1 MKNTCAI
8 ANLNLLKL
16 LLVTFVLLFCFK
28 VSIANQQ
35 NNFNPNLP
43 PKITQANAEFVYK
56 FLLAEIATQRGDF
69 NSAGHLYLDL
79 AKQTHN
85 ISLAERATR
94 VAGNSRN
101 GRVALDS
108 AKVWSTLDPDSVQ
121 AQQILAELYIT
132 SGNLSKAKPIVKKL
146 LEQDAYRGEGF
157 LYLNSIL
164 AKVENK
170 KNALRFVLN
179 IAEPYPNSKEAHFAV
194 AHAAYFANN
203 KKLTNSELAKIKKI
217 DPKWQTA
224 VLFEGYIIS
233 SESPEKATNFYT
245 SYLRKYPEAG
255 EVRLEYAKL
264 LTNQKKY
271 SLAKDEFLKI
281 VNSSLA
287 SAEISF
293 TVSLLAIELAD
304 FDLAEKFLLQ
314 SLERGY
320 PQPEQIYIYLARI
333 EDTRGNFT
341 EALTWLNKIKS
352 GPFFIESKILM
363 AELIAKYEGN
373 DQAIESLDQYTNLT
387 TEARLQLFRA
397 KISILYSDNKETE
410 AFDLMKKEE
419 ENFKGSAEFKYD
431 YAMLAERMGNTVLME
446 QLLREAIKIKPDYA
460 VAYNALGYS
469 FADRNIKLEEAKI
482 NIEIALSLEPRNHY
496 IMDSM
501 GWVQYR
507 LGNIDAA
514 LDFLKKAYSIKKD
527 PEISA
532 HLGEVLWHA
541 KKIGEANRIWNESLK
556 QYPDNKILL
565 NTIKK
570 YR

>member
-8 ANLNLLKL
+8 NNLNILK
-16 LLVTFVLLFCFK
+16 LLVTFALLFCFK

-132 SGNLSKAKPIVKKL
+132 SGNLSKAKPIVKNL

-233 SESPEKATNFYT
+233 SESPDKAANFYT
-245 SYLRKYPEAG
+245 TYLRKYPEAG

-333 EDTRGNFT
+333 EDTRGNYT

-387 TEARLQLFRA
+387 TEGGLQLFRA

-410 AFDLMKKEE
+410 AYDLMKKEE
-419 ENFKGSAEFKYD
+419 ENFRGSAEFKYD

>member
-8 ANLNLLKL
+8 ANLNILKL
-16 LLVTFVLLFCFK
+16 LATFVLLFCFK

-233 SESPEKATNFYT
+233 SESPDKAANFYT
-245 SYLRKYPEAG
+245 TYLRKYPEAG

-333 EDTRGNFT
+333 EDTRGNYT
-341 EALTWLNKIKS
+341 EAITWLNKIKS

-373 DQAIESLDQYTNLT
+373 DQAIESLGQYTNLT

>member
-1 MKNTCAI
+1 MKKIRNFNRLYFAKI
-8 ANLNLLKL
+8 LSLILLS
-16 LLVTFVLLFCFK
+16 FCFK
-28 VSIANQQ
+28 VSFGNQQ

-43 PKITQANAEFVYK
+43 PKITEANAEFVYK
-56 FLLAEIATQRGDF
+56 FLLAEIAAQRGDF
-69 NSAGHLYLDL
+69 NSAGHIYLDL
-79 AKQTHN
+79 AKQTHS
-85 ISLAERATR
+85 ISLAERATHI
-94 VAGNSRN
+94 AGSSRN

-108 AKVWSTLDPDSVQ
+108 AKVWNSLDPKSIQ

-146 LEQDAYRGEGF
+146 LEQDTYRGGGF

-164 AKVENK
+164 AKVVNK
-170 KNALRFVLN
+170 KNALRFIID
-179 IAEPYPNSKEAHFAV
+179 IAEPYSNSKEARFAV

-203 KKLTNSELAKIKKI
+203 KKLANSELVKIKKI

-224 VLFEGYIIS
+224 VLFEGYIIGLKS
-233 SESPEKATNFYT
+233 QRKAENFYI
-245 SYLRKYPEAG
+245 SYLKKYPEAN

-271 SLAKDEFLKI
+271 NLAKDEFLKI

-293 TVSLLAIELAD
+293 TVSLLAIELGD
-304 FDLAEKFLLQ
+304 HSLAENFLMQ

-320 PQPEQIYIYLARI
+320 PEPEQIYIYLARI
-333 EDTRGNFT
+333 EDTKGNYS
-341 EALTWLNKIKS
+341 EALTWLNKINS
-352 GPFFIESKILM
+352 GPFFIESKILA
-363 AELIAKYEGN
+363 AELIAKYEDN
-373 DQAIESLDQYTNLT
+373 EQAIESLDQYNNLT
-387 TEARLQLFRA
+387 PRVKLQLFRA
-397 KISILYSDNKETE
+397 KLSILYSDNKDNE
-410 AFDLMKKEE
+410 AYELIKKEGK
-419 ENFKGSAEFKYD
+419 NFQDSPEFKYD
-431 YAMLAERMGNTVLME
+431 YAMLAEKMGNAVLME

-469 FADRNIKLEEAKI
+469 FADRNIKLDEAKI
-482 NIEIALSLEPRNHY
+482 NIEIALSLEPENHY
-496 IMDSM
+496 IIDSM

-514 LDFLKKAYSIKKD
+514 LDFLRKAYAIKKD

-532 HLGEVLWHA
+532 HLGEVLW
-541 KKIGEANRIWNESLK
+541 EANKIDEAKQIWKESLQ

-565 NTIKK
+565 RTVKK

>member
-1 MKNTCAI
+1 MRKNIIFNKT
-8 ANLNLLKL
+8 L
-16 LLVTFVLLFCFK
+16 FVIISTYFFI
-28 VSIANQQ
+28 VISFNSSFANQQ
-35 NNFNPNLP
+35 DNFNPNLP
-43 PKITQANAEFVYK
+43 PKITDANAEFVYK

-79 AKQTHN
+79 AKQTHS
-85 ISLAERATR
+85 IPLAERATR
-94 VAGNSRN
+94 VAGSSRN

-108 AKVWSTLDPDSVQ
+108 AKVWSSLDPKSIQ

-146 LEQDAYRGEGF
+146 LEQDTYRGEGF

-170 KNALRFVLN
+170 KNALRFIVD
-179 IAEPYPNSKEAHFAV
+179 IAEPYPKSKEAHFAI

-203 KKLTNSELAKIKKI
+203 KKLTSSELAKVKKI

-224 VLFEGYIIS
+224 VLFEGYIIGL
-233 SESPEKATNFYT
+233 ESQEKATNFYV
-245 SYLRKYPEAG
+245 SYLKQYPDAS

-271 SLAKDEFLKI
+271 NLAKDEFLKI

-293 TVSLLAIELAD
+293 TVSLLAIELGD
-304 FDLAEKFLLQ
+304 YDLAEKFLMQ

-333 EDTRGNFT
+333 EDTRGNYN
-341 EALTWLNKIKS
+341 EALAWLNKINS
-352 GPFFIESKILM
+352 GPSFIESKILT

-373 DQAIESLDQYTNLT
+373 DQALESLDQYINLT
-387 TEARLQLFRA
+387 PEAKLELFRA

-410 AFDLMKKEE
+410 AYDLMKKEE
-419 ENFKGSAEFKYD
+419 ENFKNSAEFKYD

-469 FADRNIKLEEAKI
+469 FADRNIKLDEAKI

-507 LGNIDAA
+507 LGNIDVA
-514 LDFLKKAYSIKKD
+514 LDFLRKAYEIKKD

-541 KKIGEANRIWNESLK
+541 NKIDEAQKIWDESLQ

-565 NTIKK
+565 KTVKK

>member
-1 MKNTCAI
+1 MKNNNIVAKACK
-8 ANLNLLKL
+8 LKIL
-16 LLVTFVLLFCFK
+16 SFSLLLFCTQF
-28 VSIANQQ
+28 VVANQQ
-35 NNFNPNLP
+35 SSFNPNLP

-94 VAGNSRN
+94 VSGNSRN

-108 AKVWSTLDPDSVQ
+108 AKVWSSLDPKSTQ
-121 AQQILAELYIT
+121 AKQILAELYIT
-132 SGNLSKAKPIVKKL
+132 SGNLSRAKPIVKKL

-157 LYLNSIL
+157 LYLNAIL

-170 KNALRFVLN
+170 KNALRFIIN
-179 IAEPYPNSKEAHFAV
+179 IAEPYPNSKEARFAV

-203 KKLTNSELAKIKKI
+203 KKLTDSELSKIKKI

-224 VLFEGYIIS
+224 VLFEGYIIGL
-233 SESPEKATNFYT
+233 ESQEKAAKFYT
-245 SYLRKYPEAG
+245 DYLKSYPDAS

-264 LTNQKKY
+264 LTNQKRY
-271 SLAKDEFLKI
+271 ELAKDEFLKI

-293 TVSLLAIELAD
+293 TVSLLAIELGD
-304 FDLAEKFLLQ
+304 YGLAERFLLQ

-320 PQPEQIYIYLARI
+320 SQPDQIYMYLARI
-333 EDTRGNFT
+333 EDTKGNYT
-341 EALTWLNKIKS
+341 EALTWLNKIKT
-352 GPFFIESKILM
+352 GQFFIESKVLT
-363 AELIAKYEGN
+363 AELISKYEGN

-387 TEARLQLFRA
+387 KEAKLQLFRA

-419 ENFKGSAEFKYD
+419 ENFKDSAEFKYD

-469 FADRNIKLEEAKI
+469 FADRNIKLEEARI
-482 NIEIALSLEPRNHY
+482 NIEIALSLEPKNHY

-501 GWVQYR
+501 GWVQFR

-514 LDFLKKAYSIKKD
+514 LDFLKKAYNIKKD

-541 KKIGEANRIWNESLK
+541 EKIGEANRIWNESLK

>member
-1 MKNTCAI
+1 MRKNITF
-8 ANLNLLKL
+8 NKS
-16 LLVTFVLLFCFK
+16 LLVIISTYFFIVISFNSSF
-28 VSIANQQ
+28 ANQQ
-35 NNFNPNLP
+35 DNFNPNLP
-43 PKITQANAEFVYK
+43 PKITDANAEFVYK

-79 AKQTHN
+79 AKQTHS
-85 ISLAERATR
+85 IPLAERATR
-94 VAGNSRN
+94 VAGSSRN

-108 AKVWSTLDPDSVQ
+108 AKVWSSLDPKSVQ

-146 LEQDAYRGEGF
+146 LEQDTYRGEGF

-170 KNALRFVLN
+170 KNALRFIVD
-179 IAEPYPNSKEAHFAV
+179 IAEPYPKSKEAHFAI

-203 KKLTNSELAKIKKI
+203 KKLTSSELAKVKKI

-224 VLFEGYIIS
+224 VLFEGYIIGL
-233 SESPEKATNFYT
+233 ESQEKATNFYV
-245 SYLRKYPEAG
+245 SYLKQYPDAS

-271 SLAKDEFLKI
+271 NLAKDEFLKI

-293 TVSLLAIELAD
+293 TVSLLAIELGD
-304 FDLAEKFLLQ
+304 YDLAEKFLMQ

-333 EDTRGNFT
+333 EDTRGNYN
-341 EALTWLNKIKS
+341 EALAWLNKINS
-352 GPFFIESKILM
+352 GPSFIESKILT

-373 DQAIESLDQYTNLT
+373 DQALESLDQYINLT
-387 TEARLQLFRA
+387 PEAKLELFRA

-410 AFDLMKKEE
+410 AYDLMKKEE
-419 ENFKGSAEFKYD
+419 ENFKNSAEFKYD

-469 FADRNIKLEEAKI
+469 FADRNIKLDEAKI

-507 LGNIDAA
+507 LGNIDVA
-514 LDFLKKAYSIKKD
+514 LDFLRKAYEIKKD

-541 KKIGEANRIWNESLK
+541 NKIDEAQKIWDESLQ

-565 NTIKK
+565 KTVKK

>member
-8 ANLNLLKL
+8 ANLNILKL
-16 LLVTFVLLFCFK
+16 LVIFVLLFCFQ

-233 SESPEKATNFYT
+233 SESPDKAANFYT

-333 EDTRGNFT
+333 EDTRGNYA

-373 DQAIESLDQYTNLT
+373 DQAIESLDEYTNLT

-410 AFDLMKKEE
+410 AYDLMKKEE

>member
-1 MKNTCAI
+1 MRKNIIFNKT
-8 ANLNLLKL
+8 L
-16 LLVTFVLLFCFK
+16 FVIISTYFFI
-28 VSIANQQ
+28 VISFNSSFANQQ
-35 NNFNPNLP
+35 DNFNPNLP
-43 PKITQANAEFVYK
+43 PKITDANAEFVYK

-79 AKQTHN
+79 AKQTHS
-85 ISLAERATR
+85 IPLAERATR
-94 VAGNSRN
+94 VAGSSRN

-108 AKVWSTLDPDSVQ
+108 AKVWSSLDPKSIQ

-146 LEQDAYRGEGF
+146 LEQDTYRGEGF

-170 KNALRFVLN
+170 KNALRFIVD
-179 IAEPYPNSKEAHFAV
+179 IAEPYPKSKEAHFAI

-203 KKLTNSELAKIKKI
+203 KKLTSSELAKVKKI

-224 VLFEGYIIS
+224 VLFEGYIIGL
-233 SESPEKATNFYT
+233 ESQEKATNFYVN
-245 SYLRKYPEAG
+245 YLKQYPDAS

-271 SLAKDEFLKI
+271 NLAKDEFLKI

-293 TVSLLAIELAD
+293 TVSLLAIELGD
-304 FDLAEKFLLQ
+304 YDLAEKFLMQ

-333 EDTRGNFT
+333 EDTRGNYN
-341 EALTWLNKIKS
+341 EALAWLNKINS
-352 GPFFIESKILM
+352 GPSFIESKILT

-373 DQAIESLDQYTNLT
+373 DQALESLDQYINLT
-387 TEARLQLFRA
+387 PEAKLELFRA

-410 AFDLMKKEE
+410 AYDLMKKEE
-419 ENFKGSAEFKYD
+419 ENFKNSAEFKYD

-469 FADRNIKLEEAKI
+469 FADRNIKLDEAKI

-507 LGNIDAA
+507 LGNIDVA
-514 LDFLKKAYSIKKD
+514 LDFLRKAYEIKKD

-541 KKIGEANRIWNESLK
+541 NKIDEAQKIWDESLQ

-565 NTIKK
+565 KTVKK

>member
-1 MKNTCAI
+1 MRKNITF
-8 ANLNLLKL
+8 NKS
-16 LLVTFVLLFCFK
+16 LLVIISTYFFIVISFNSSF
-28 VSIANQQ
+28 ANQQ
-35 NNFNPNLP
+35 DNFNPNLP
-43 PKITQANAEFVYK
+43 PKITDANAEFVYK

-79 AKQTHN
+79 AKQTHS
-85 ISLAERATR
+85 IPLAERATR
-94 VAGNSRN
+94 VAGSSRN

-108 AKVWSTLDPDSVQ
+108 AKVWSSLDPKSIQ

-146 LEQDAYRGEGF
+146 LEQDTYRGEGF

-170 KNALRFVLN
+170 KNALRFIVD
-179 IAEPYPNSKEAHFAV
+179 IAEPYPKSKEAHFAI

-203 KKLTNSELAKIKKI
+203 KKLTSSELAEVKKI

-224 VLFEGYIIS
+224 VLFEGYIIGL
-233 SESPEKATNFYT
+233 ESQEKATNFYV
-245 SYLRKYPEAG
+245 SYLKQYPDAS

-271 SLAKDEFLKI
+271 NLAKDEFLKI

-293 TVSLLAIELAD
+293 TVSLLAIELGD
-304 FDLAEKFLLQ
+304 YDLAEKFLMQ

-333 EDTRGNFT
+333 EDTRGNYN
-341 EALTWLNKIKS
+341 EALAWLNKINS
-352 GPFFIESKILM
+352 GPSFIESKILT

-373 DQAIESLDQYTNLT
+373 DQALESLDQYINLT
-387 TEARLQLFRA
+387 PEAKLELFRA

-410 AFDLMKKEE
+410 AYDLMKKEE
-419 ENFKGSAEFKYD
+419 ENFKNSAEFKYD

-469 FADRNIKLEEAKI
+469 FADRNIKLDEAKI

-507 LGNIDAA
+507 LGNIDVA
-514 LDFLKKAYSIKKD
+514 LNFLRKAYEIKKD

-541 KKIGEANRIWNESLK
+541 NKIDEAQKIWDESLQ

-565 NTIKK
+565 KTVKK

>member
-1 MKNTCAI
+1 MKNICAI
-8 ANLNLLKL
+8 ANLNILK

-179 IAEPYPNSKEAHFAV
+179 ISEPYPNSKEAHFAV

-233 SESPEKATNFYT
+233 SESPDKAANFYT

-333 EDTRGNFT
+333 EDTRGNYT

-410 AFDLMKKEE
+410 AYDLMKKEE

>member
-1 MKNTCAI
+1 MRKNIIFNKT
-8 ANLNLLKL
+8 L
-16 LLVTFVLLFCFK
+16 FVIISTYFFI
-28 VSIANQQ
+28 VISFNSSFANQQ
-35 NNFNPNLP
+35 DNFNPNLP
-43 PKITQANAEFVYK
+43 PKITDANAEFVYK

-79 AKQTHN
+79 AKQTHS
-85 ISLAERATR
+85 IPLAERATR
-94 VAGNSRN
+94 VAGSSRN

-108 AKVWSTLDPDSVQ
+108 AKVWSSLDPKSVQ

-146 LEQDAYRGEGF
+146 LEQDTYRGEGF

-170 KNALRFVLN
+170 KNALRFIVD
-179 IAEPYPNSKEAHFAV
+179 IAEPYPKSKEAHFAI

-203 KKLTNSELAKIKKI
+203 KKLTSSELAEVKKI

-224 VLFEGYIIS
+224 VLFEGYIIGL
-233 SESPEKATNFYT
+233 ESQEKATNFYV
-245 SYLRKYPEAG
+245 SYLKQYPDAS

-271 SLAKDEFLKI
+271 NLAKDEFLKI

-293 TVSLLAIELAD
+293 TVSLLAIELGD
-304 FDLAEKFLLQ
+304 YDLAEKFLMQ

-333 EDTRGNFT
+333 EDTRGNYN
-341 EALTWLNKIKS
+341 EALAWLNKINS
-352 GPFFIESKILM
+352 GPSFIESKILT

-373 DQAIESLDQYTNLT
+373 DQALESLDQYINLT
-387 TEARLQLFRA
+387 PEAKLELFRA

-410 AFDLMKKEE
+410 AYDLMKKEE
-419 ENFKGSAEFKYD
+419 ENFKNSAEFKYD

-469 FADRNIKLEEAKI
+469 FADRNIKLDEAKI

-507 LGNIDAA
+507 LGNIDVA
-514 LDFLKKAYSIKKD
+514 LDFLRKAYEIKKD

-541 KKIGEANRIWNESLK
+541 NKIDEAQKIWDESLQ

-565 NTIKK
+565 KTVKK

>member
-1 MKNTCAI
+1 MRKNIIFNKT
-8 ANLNLLKL
+8 L
-16 LLVTFVLLFCFK
+16 FVIISTYFFI
-28 VSIANQQ
+28 VISFNSSFANQQ
-35 NNFNPNLP
+35 DNFNPNLP
-43 PKITQANAEFVYK
+43 PKITDANAEFVYK

-79 AKQTHN
+79 AKQTHS
-85 ISLAERATR
+85 IPLAERATR

-108 AKVWSTLDPDSVQ
+108 AKVWSSLDPKSVQ

-146 LEQDAYRGEGF
+146 LEQDTYRGEGF

-170 KNALRFVLN
+170 KNALRFIVD
-179 IAEPYPNSKEAHFAV
+179 IAEPYPKSKEAHFAI

-203 KKLTNSELAKIKKI
+203 KKLTSSELAKVKKI

-224 VLFEGYIIS
+224 VLFEGYIIGL
-233 SESPEKATNFYT
+233 ESQEKATNFYI
-245 SYLRKYPEAG
+245 SYLKQYPDAS

-271 SLAKDEFLKI
+271 NLAKDEFLKI

-293 TVSLLAIELAD
+293 TVSLLAIELGD
-304 FDLAEKFLLQ
+304 YDLAEKFLMQ

-333 EDTRGNFT
+333 EDTRGNYN
-341 EALTWLNKIKS
+341 EALAWLNKINS
-352 GPFFIESKILM
+352 GPSFIESKILT

-373 DQAIESLDQYTNLT
+373 DQALESLDQYSNLT
-387 TEARLQLFRA
+387 PEAKLELFRA

-410 AFDLMKKEE
+410 AYDLMKKEE
-419 ENFKGSAEFKYD
+419 ENFKNSAEFKYD

-469 FADRNIKLEEAKI
+469 FADRNIKLNEAKI
-482 NIEIALSLEPRNHY
+482 NIEIALSLEPRNHF

-507 LGNIDAA
+507 LGNIDIA
-514 LDFLKKAYSIKKD
+514 LDFLRKAYEIKKD

-541 KKIGEANRIWNESLK
+541 NKIDEAQKIWDESLQ

-565 NTIKK
+565 KTVKK

>member
-1 MKNTCAI
+1 MRKNIIFNKT
-8 ANLNLLKL
+8 L
-16 LLVTFVLLFCFK
+16 FVIISTYFFIGI
-28 VSIANQQ
+28 SFNSSFANQQ
-35 NNFNPNLP
+35 DNFNPNLP
-43 PKITQANAEFVYK
+43 PKITDANAEFVYK

-79 AKQTHN
+79 AKQTHS
-85 ISLAERATR
+85 IPLAERATR
-94 VAGNSRN
+94 VAGSSRN

-108 AKVWSTLDPDSVQ
+108 AKVWSSLDPKSVQ

-146 LEQDAYRGEGF
+146 LEQDTYRGEGF

-170 KNALRFVLN
+170 KNALRFIVD
-179 IAEPYPNSKEAHFAV
+179 IAEPYSNSKEAHFAI

-203 KKLTNSELAKIKKI
+203 KKLTSSELAKVKKI

-224 VLFEGYIIS
+224 VLFEGYIIGL
-233 SESPEKATNFYT
+233 ESQEKATNFYV
-245 SYLRKYPEAG
+245 SYLKQYPDAS

-271 SLAKDEFLKI
+271 NLAKDEFLKI

-293 TVSLLAIELAD
+293 TVSLLAIELGD
-304 FDLAEKFLLQ
+304 YDLAEKFLMQ

-333 EDTRGNFT
+333 EDTRGNYN
-341 EALTWLNKIKS
+341 EALAWLNKINS
-352 GPFFIESKILM
+352 GPSFIESKILT

-373 DQAIESLDQYTNLT
+373 DQALESLDQYINLT
-387 TEARLQLFRA
+387 PEAKLELFRA

-410 AFDLMKKEE
+410 AYDLMKKEE
-419 ENFKGSAEFKYD
+419 ENFKNSAEFKYD

-469 FADRNIKLEEAKI
+469 FADRNIKLDEAKI

-507 LGNIDAA
+507 LGNIDVA
-514 LDFLKKAYSIKKD
+514 LDFLRKAYEIKKD

-541 KKIGEANRIWNESLK
+541 NKIDEAQKIWDESLQ

-565 NTIKK
+565 KTVKK

>member
-1 MKNTCAI
+1 MKNISIVAKDGI
-8 ANLNLLKL
+8 LKTL
-16 LLVTFVLLFCFK
+16 SFILLLFCTQF
-28 VSIANQQ
+28 VVANQQ
-35 NNFNPNLP
+35 SNFNPNLP

-108 AKVWSTLDPDSVQ
+108 AKVWSSLDPKSTQ
-121 AQQILAELYIT
+121 AKQILAELYIT

-170 KNALRFVLN
+170 KNALRFIIN
-179 IAEPYPNSKEAHFAV
+179 IAEPYPNSKEARFAV

-203 KKLTNSELAKIKKI
+203 KKLTYSELSKIKKI

-224 VLFEGYIIS
+224 VLFEGYIIGL
-233 SESPEKATNFYT
+233 ESQENAEKFYT
-245 SYLRKYPEAG
+245 DYLKRYPEAS

-271 SLAKDEFLKI
+271 GLAKDEFLKI

-293 TVSLLAIELAD
+293 TVSLLAIELGD
-304 FDLAEKFLLQ
+304 YELAERFLLQ

-320 PQPEQIYIYLARI
+320 SQPDQIYIYLARI
-333 EDTRGNFT
+333 EDTKGNYT
-341 EALTWLNKIKS
+341 EALTWLNKIKT
-352 GPFFIESKILM
+352 GEFFIESKVLT
-363 AELIAKYEGN
+363 AELVAKYEGN

-387 TEARLQLFRA
+387 REAKLQLFRA
-397 KISILYSDNKETE
+397 KISILFSDNKETE
-410 AFDLMKKEE
+410 AYDLMKKEE
-419 ENFKGSAEFKYD
+419 DNFKDSAEFKYD

-469 FADRNIKLEEAKI
+469 FADRNIKLEEARI

-501 GWVQYR
+501 GWVQFR

-514 LDFLKKAYSIKKD
+514 LDFLKRAYNIKKD

-541 KKIGEANRIWNESLK
+541 EKIGEANRIWNESLK
-556 QYPDNKILL
+556 HYPDNKILL

>member
-1 MKNTCAI
+1 MKNISIVAKDRI
-8 ANLNLLKL
+8 LKTL
-16 LLVTFVLLFCFK
+16 SFILLLFCTQF
-28 VSIANQQ
+28 VVANQQ
-35 NNFNPNLP
+35 SNFNPNLP

-108 AKVWSTLDPDSVQ
+108 AKVWSSLDPKSTQ
-121 AQQILAELYIT
+121 AKQILAELYIT

-170 KNALRFVLN
+170 KNALRFIIN
-179 IAEPYPNSKEAHFAV
+179 IAEPYPNSKEARFAV

-203 KKLTNSELAKIKKI
+203 KKLTYSELSKIKKI

-224 VLFEGYIIS
+224 VLFEGYIIGL
-233 SESPEKATNFYT
+233 ESQEKAEKFYT
-245 SYLRKYPEAG
+245 DYLKRYPEAS

-271 SLAKDEFLKI
+271 GLAKDEFLKI

-293 TVSLLAIELAD
+293 TVSLLAIELGD
-304 FDLAEKFLLQ
+304 YELAERFLLQ

-320 PQPEQIYIYLARI
+320 SQPDQIYIYLARI
-333 EDTRGNFT
+333 EDTKGNYT
-341 EALTWLNKIKS
+341 EALTWLNKIKT
-352 GPFFIESKILM
+352 GEFFIESKVLT
-363 AELIAKYEGN
+363 AELVAKYEGN

-387 TEARLQLFRA
+387 KEAKLQLFRA

-410 AFDLMKKEE
+410 AYDLMKKEE
-419 ENFKGSAEFKYD
+419 DNFKDSAEFKYD

-469 FADRNIKLEEAKI
+469 FADRNIKLEEARI

-501 GWVQYR
+501 GWVQFR

-514 LDFLKKAYSIKKD
+514 LDFLKRAYNIKKD

-541 KKIGEANRIWNESLK
+541 EKIGEANRIWNESLK

>member
-1 MKNTCAI
+1 MKNNNIVAKACK
-8 ANLNLLKL
+8 LKIL
-16 LLVTFVLLFCFK
+16 SFSLLLFCTQF
-28 VSIANQQ
+28 VVANQQ
-35 NNFNPNLP
+35 SSFNPNLP

-94 VAGNSRN
+94 VSGNSRN

-108 AKVWSTLDPDSVQ
+108 AKVWSSLDPKSTQ
-121 AQQILAELYIT
+121 AKQILAELYIT
-132 SGNLSKAKPIVKKL
+132 SGNLSRAKPIVKKL

-157 LYLNSIL
+157 LYLNAIL

-170 KNALRFVLN
+170 KNALRFIIN
-179 IAEPYPNSKEAHFAV
+179 IAEPYPNSKEARFAV

-203 KKLTNSELAKIKKI
+203 KKLTDSELSKIKKI

-224 VLFEGYIIS
+224 VLFEGYIIGL
-233 SESPEKATNFYT
+233 ESQEKAAKFYT
-245 SYLRKYPEAG
+245 DYLKSYPDAS

-264 LTNQKKY
+264 LTNQKRY
-271 SLAKDEFLKI
+271 ELAKDEFLKI

-293 TVSLLAIELAD
+293 TVSLLAIELGD
-304 FDLAEKFLLQ
+304 YGLAERFLLQ

-320 PQPEQIYIYLARI
+320 SQPDQIYIYLARI
-333 EDTRGNFT
+333 EDTRGNYT
-341 EALTWLNKIKS
+341 QALTWLNKIKT
-352 GPFFIESKILM
+352 GQFFIESKVLT
-363 AELIAKYEGN
+363 AELISKYEGN

-387 TEARLQLFRA
+387 KEAKLQLFRA

-419 ENFKGSAEFKYD
+419 ENFKDSAEFKYD

-469 FADRNIKLEEAKI
+469 FADRNIKLEEARI
-482 NIEIALSLEPRNHY
+482 NIEIALSLEPKNHY

-501 GWVQYR
+501 GWVQFR

-514 LDFLKKAYSIKKD
+514 LDFLKKAYNIKKD

-541 KKIGEANRIWNESLK
+541 EKIGEANRIWNESLK

>member
-1 MKNTCAI
+1 MKNISIVAKDRT
-8 ANLNLLKL
+8 LKTL
-16 LLVTFVLLFCFK
+16 SFILLLFCTQF
-28 VSIANQQ
+28 VVANQQ
-35 NNFNPNLP
+35 SNFNPNLP

-108 AKVWSTLDPDSVQ
+108 AKVWSSLDPKSTQ
-121 AQQILAELYIT
+121 ARQILAELYIT

-170 KNALRFVLN
+170 KNALRFIIN
-179 IAEPYPNSKEAHFAV
+179 IAEPYPNSKEARFAV

-203 KKLTNSELAKIKKI
+203 KKLTDSELSKIKKI

-224 VLFEGYIIS
+224 VLFEGYIIGL
-233 SESPEKATNFYT
+233 ESQEKAAKFYI
-245 SYLRKYPEAG
+245 SYLERHPDAS

-264 LTNQKKY
+264 LTNQKRY
-271 SLAKDEFLKI
+271 GLAKDEFLKI

-293 TVSLLAIELAD
+293 TVSLLAIELGD
-304 FDLAEKFLLQ
+304 YELAERFLLQ

-320 PQPEQIYIYLARI
+320 SQPDQIYIYLARI
-333 EDTRGNFT
+333 EDTKGNYT
-341 EALTWLNKIKS
+341 EALTWLNKIKT
-352 GPFFIESKILM
+352 GQFFIESKVLT
-363 AELIAKYEGN
+363 AELVSKYEGN

-387 TEARLQLFRA
+387 KEAKLQLFRA

-419 ENFKGSAEFKYD
+419 ENFKDSAEFKYD

-469 FADRNIKLEEAKI
+469 FADRNIKLEEARI

-501 GWVQYR
+501 GWVQFR

-514 LDFLKKAYSIKKD
+514 LDFLKKAYNIKKD

-541 KKIGEANRIWNESLK
+541 EKIGEANRIWNESLK

>member
-1 MKNTCAI
+1 MENNNIFNK
-8 ANLNLLKL
+8 
-16 LLVTFVLLFCFK
+16 TFFIIVCTSLFIVNSFN
-28 VSIANQQ
+28 SSFANQQ
-35 NNFNPNLP
+35 DNFNPNLP
-43 PKITQANAEFVYK
+43 PKITEANAEFVYK

-79 AKQTHN
+79 AKQTHS
-85 ISLAERATR
+85 IPLAERATR
-94 VAGNSRN
+94 VAGSSRN

-108 AKVWSTLDPDSVQ
+108 AKVWSSLDPKSVQ

-146 LEQDAYRGEGF
+146 LEQDTYRGEGF

-170 KNALRFVLN
+170 KNALRFIVD
-179 IAEPYPNSKEAHFAV
+179 IAEPYPNSKEAHFAI

-203 KKLTNSELAKIKKI
+203 KKLTSSELAKVKKI

-224 VLFEGYIIS
+224 VLFEGYIIGL
-233 SESPEKATNFYT
+233 ESQEKATNFYV
-245 SYLRKYPEAG
+245 SYLKQYPDAS

-271 SLAKDEFLKI
+271 NLAKDEFLKI

-293 TVSLLAIELAD
+293 TVSLLAIELGD
-304 FDLAEKFLLQ
+304 YDLAEKFLMQ

-333 EDTRGNFT
+333 EDTRGNYN
-341 EALTWLNKIKS
+341 EALAWLNKINS
-352 GPFFIESKILM
+352 GPSFIESKILT

-373 DQAIESLDQYTNLT
+373 DQALESLDQYINLT
-387 TEARLQLFRA
+387 PEAKLELFRA

-410 AFDLMKKEE
+410 AYDLMKKEE
-419 ENFKGSAEFKYD
+419 ENFKNSAEFKYD

-469 FADRNIKLEEAKI
+469 FADRNIKLDEAKI

-507 LGNIDAA
+507 LGNIDVA
-514 LDFLKKAYSIKKD
+514 LDFLRKAYEIKKD

-541 KKIGEANRIWNESLK
+541 NKIDEAQKIWDESLQ

-565 NTIKK
+565 KTVKK

>member
-1 MKNTCAI
+1 MKNNNIVAKACK
-8 ANLNLLKL
+8 LKIL
-16 LLVTFVLLFCFK
+16 SFSLLLFCTQF
-28 VSIANQQ
+28 VVANQQ
-35 NNFNPNLP
+35 SSFNPNLP

-94 VAGNSRN
+94 VSGNSRN

-108 AKVWSTLDPDSVQ
+108 AKVWSSLDPKSTQ
-121 AQQILAELYIT
+121 AKQILAELYIT
-132 SGNLSKAKPIVKKL
+132 SGNLSRAKPIVKKL

-157 LYLNSIL
+157 LYLNAIL

-170 KNALRFVLN
+170 KNALRFIIN
-179 IAEPYPNSKEAHFAV
+179 IAEPYPNSKEARFAV

-203 KKLTNSELAKIKKI
+203 KKLTDSELSKIKKI

-224 VLFEGYIIS
+224 VLFEGYIIGL
-233 SESPEKATNFYT
+233 ESQEKAAKFYT
-245 SYLRKYPEAG
+245 DYLKSYPDAS

-264 LTNQKKY
+264 LTNQKRY
-271 SLAKDEFLKI
+271 ELAKDEFLKI

-293 TVSLLAIELAD
+293 TVSLLAIELGD
-304 FDLAEKFLLQ
+304 YGLAERFLLQ

-320 PQPEQIYIYLARI
+320 SQPDQIYIYLARI
-333 EDTRGNFT
+333 EDTRGNYT
-341 EALTWLNKIKS
+341 QALTWLNKIKT
-352 GPFFIESKILM
+352 GQFFIESKVLT
-363 AELIAKYEGN
+363 AELVSKYEGN

-387 TEARLQLFRA
+387 KEAKLQLFRA

-419 ENFKGSAEFKYD
+419 ENFKDSAEFKYD

-469 FADRNIKLEEAKI
+469 FADRNIKLEEARI
-482 NIEIALSLEPRNHY
+482 NIEIALSLEPKNHY

-501 GWVQYR
+501 GWVQFR

-514 LDFLKKAYSIKKD
+514 LDFLKKAYNIKKD

-541 KKIGEANRIWNESLK
+541 EKIGEANRIWNESLK

>member
-1 MKNTCAI
+1 MKKIRNFNRLYFAKI
-8 ANLNLLKL
+8 LSLILLS
-16 LLVTFVLLFCFK
+16 FCFK
-28 VSIANQQ
+28 VSFGNQQ

-43 PKITQANAEFVYK
+43 PKITEANAEFVYK
-56 FLLAEIATQRGDF
+56 FLLAEIAAQRGDF
-69 NSAGHLYLDL
+69 NSAGHIYLDL
-79 AKQTHN
+79 AKQTHS

-94 VAGNSRN
+94 IAGSSRN

-108 AKVWSTLDPDSVQ
+108 AKVWNSLDPKSIQ

-146 LEQDAYRGEGF
+146 LEQDTYRGGGF

-164 AKVENK
+164 AKVVNK
-170 KNALRFVLN
+170 KNALRFIID
-179 IAEPYPNSKEAHFAV
+179 IAEPYSNSKEARFAV

-203 KKLTNSELAKIKKI
+203 KKLANSELVKIKKI

-224 VLFEGYIIS
+224 ALFEGYIIGLKS
-233 SESPEKATNFYT
+233 QRKAENFYI
-245 SYLRKYPEAG
+245 SYLKKYPEAN

-271 SLAKDEFLKI
+271 NLAKDEFLKI

-293 TVSLLAIELAD
+293 TVSLLAIELGD
-304 FDLAEKFLLQ
+304 HSLAENFLMQ

-320 PQPEQIYIYLARI
+320 PEPEQIYIYLARI
-333 EDTRGNFT
+333 EDTKGNYS
-341 EALTWLNKIKS
+341 EALTWLNKINS
-352 GPFFIESKILM
+352 GPFFIESKILA
-363 AELIAKYEGN
+363 AELIAKYEDN
-373 DQAIESLDQYTNLT
+373 EQAIESLDQYNNLT
-387 TEARLQLFRA
+387 PRVKLQLFRA
-397 KISILYSDNKETE
+397 KLSILYSDNKDNE
-410 AFDLMKKEE
+410 AYELIKKEGK
-419 ENFKGSAEFKYD
+419 NFQDSPEFKYD
-431 YAMLAERMGNTVLME
+431 YAMLAEKMGNAVLME

-469 FADRNIKLEEAKI
+469 FADRNIKLDEAKI
-482 NIEIALSLEPRNHY
+482 NIEIALSLEPENHY
-496 IMDSM
+496 IIDSM

-514 LDFLKKAYSIKKD
+514 LDFLRKAYAIKKD

-532 HLGEVLWHA
+532 HLGEVLW
-541 KKIGEANRIWNESLK
+541 EANKIDEAKQIWKESLQ

-565 NTIKK
+565 RTVKK

>member
-1 MKNTCAI
+1 MKKIRNFNRLYFAKI
-8 ANLNLLKL
+8 LSLILLS
-16 LLVTFVLLFCFK
+16 FCFK
-28 VSIANQQ
+28 VSFGNQQ

-43 PKITQANAEFVYK
+43 PKITEANAEFVYK
-56 FLLAEIATQRGDF
+56 FLLAEIAAQRGDF
-69 NSAGHLYLDL
+69 NSAGHIYLDL
-79 AKQTHN
+79 AKQTHS

-94 VAGNSRN
+94 IAGSSRN

-108 AKVWSTLDPDSVQ
+108 AKVWNSLDPKSIQ

-146 LEQDAYRGEGF
+146 LEQDTYRGGGF

-164 AKVENK
+164 AKVVNK
-170 KNALRFVLN
+170 KNALRFIID
-179 IAEPYPNSKEAHFAV
+179 IAEPYSNSKEARFAV

-203 KKLTNSELAKIKKI
+203 KKLANSELVKIKKI

-224 VLFEGYIIS
+224 VLFEGYIIGLKS
-233 SESPEKATNFYT
+233 QRKAENFYI
-245 SYLRKYPEAG
+245 SYLKKYPEAN

-271 SLAKDEFLKI
+271 NLAKDEFLKI

-293 TVSLLAIELAD
+293 TVSLLAIELGD
-304 FDLAEKFLLQ
+304 HSLAENFLMQ

-320 PQPEQIYIYLARI
+320 PEPEQIYIYLARI
-333 EDTRGNFT
+333 EDTKGNYS
-341 EALTWLNKIKS
+341 EALTWLNKINS
-352 GPFFIESKILM
+352 GPFFIESKILA
-363 AELIAKYEGN
+363 AELIAKYEDN
-373 DQAIESLDQYTNLT
+373 EQAIESLDQYNNLT
-387 TEARLQLFRA
+387 PRVKLQLFRA
-397 KISILYSDNKETE
+397 KLSILYSDNKETE
-410 AFDLMKKEE
+410 AYDLMKKEE
-419 ENFKGSAEFKYD
+419 ENFKNSAEFKYD

-469 FADRNIKLEEAKI
+469 FADRNIKLDEAKI

-507 LGNIDAA
+507 LGNIDVA
-514 LDFLKKAYSIKKD
+514 LDFLRKAYEIKKD

-541 KKIGEANRIWNESLK
+541 NKIDEAQKIWDESLQ

-565 NTIKK
+565 KTVKK

>member
-1 MKNTCAI
+1 MRKNI
-8 ANLNLLKL
+8 IFNKVL
-16 LLVTFVLLFCFK
+16 FVIISTYFFI
-28 VSIANQQ
+28 VISFNSSFANQQ
-35 NNFNPNLP
+35 DNFNPNLP
-43 PKITQANAEFVYK
+43 PKITDANAEFVYK

-79 AKQTHN
+79 AKQTHS
-85 ISLAERATR
+85 IPLAERATR
-94 VAGNSRN
+94 VAGSSRN

-108 AKVWSTLDPDSVQ
+108 AKVWSSLDPKSVQ

-146 LEQDAYRGEGF
+146 LEQDTYRGEGF

-170 KNALRFVLN
+170 KNALRFIVD
-179 IAEPYPNSKEAHFAV
+179 IAEPYPKSKEAHFAI

-203 KKLTNSELAKIKKI
+203 KKLTSSELAKVKKI

-224 VLFEGYIIS
+224 VLFEGYIIGL
-233 SESPEKATNFYT
+233 ESQEKATNFYV
-245 SYLRKYPEAG
+245 SYLKQYPDAS

-271 SLAKDEFLKI
+271 NLAKDEFLKI

-293 TVSLLAIELAD
+293 TVSLLAIELGD
-304 FDLAEKFLLQ
+304 YDLAEKFLMQ

-333 EDTRGNFT
+333 EDTRGNYN
-341 EALTWLNKIKS
+341 EALAWLNKINS
-352 GPFFIESKILM
+352 GPSFIESKILT

-373 DQAIESLDQYTNLT
+373 DQALESLDQYINLT
-387 TEARLQLFRA
+387 PEAKLELFRA

-410 AFDLMKKEE
+410 AYDLMKKEE
-419 ENFKGSAEFKYD
+419 ENFKNSAEFKYD

-469 FADRNIKLEEAKI
+469 FADRNIKLDEAKI

-507 LGNIDAA
+507 LGNIDVA
-514 LDFLKKAYSIKKD
+514 LDFLRKAYEIKKD

-541 KKIGEANRIWNESLK
+541 NKIDEAQKIWDESLQ

-565 NTIKK
+565 KTVKK

>member
-1 MKNTCAI
+1 M
-8 ANLNLLKL
+8 
-16 LLVTFVLLFCFK
+16 
-28 VSIANQQ
+28 
-35 NNFNPNLP
+35 
-43 PKITQANAEFVYK
+43 
-56 FLLAEIATQRGDF
+56 
-69 NSAGHLYLDL
+69 
-79 AKQTHN
+79 
-85 ISLAERATR
+85 
-94 VAGNSRN
+94 
-101 GRVALDS
+101 
-108 AKVWSTLDPDSVQ
+108 
-121 AQQILAELYIT
+121 T
-132 SGNLSKAKPIVKKL
+132 S
-146 LEQDAYRGEGF
+146 
-157 LYLNSIL
+157 
-164 AKVENK
+164 
-170 KNALRFVLN
+170 
-179 IAEPYPNSKEAHFAV
+179 
-194 AHAAYFANN
+194 
-203 KKLTNSELAKIKKI
+203 SELAKVKKI

-224 VLFEGYIIS
+224 VLFEGYIIGL
-233 SESPEKATNFYT
+233 ESQEKATNFYV
-245 SYLRKYPEAG
+245 SYLKQYPDAS

-271 SLAKDEFLKI
+271 NLAKDEFLKI

-293 TVSLLAIELAD
+293 TVSLLAIELGD
-304 FDLAEKFLLQ
+304 YDLAEKFLMQ

-333 EDTRGNFT
+333 EDTRGNYN
-341 EALTWLNKIKS
+341 EALAWLNKINS
-352 GPFFIESKILM
+352 GPSFIESKILT

-373 DQAIESLDQYTNLT
+373 DQALESLDQYINLT
-387 TEARLQLFRA
+387 PEAKLELFRA

-410 AFDLMKKEE
+410 AYDLMKKEE
-419 ENFKGSAEFKYD
+419 ENFKNSAEFKYD

-469 FADRNIKLEEAKI
+469 FADRNIKLDEAKI

-507 LGNIDAA
+507 LGNIDVA
-514 LDFLKKAYSIKKD
+514 LDFLRKAYEIKKD

-541 KKIGEANRIWNESLK
+541 NKIDEAQKIWDESLQ

-565 NTIKK
+565 KTVKK

>member
-1 MKNTCAI
+1 MKKNNTFKI
-8 ANLNLLKL
+8 ANLIKL
-16 LLVTFVLLFCFK
+16 FILFFFLMCFK
-28 VSIANQQ
+28 SSFANQQ
-35 NNFNPNLP
+35 DNFNPNLP
-43 PKITQANAEFVYK
+43 PKITEANAEFVYK

-69 NSAGHLYLDL
+69 NAAGHLYLDL
-79 AKQTHN
+79 ARQTHN

-94 VAGNSRN
+94 VAGSSRN

-108 AKVWSTLDPDSVQ
+108 AKVWSSLDPKSVQ

-132 SGNLSKAKPIVKKL
+132 SGNLSNAKPIVKKL
-146 LEQDAYRGEGF
+146 LEQDTYRGEGF

-170 KNALRFVLN
+170 RNALRFIVN
-179 IAEPYPNSKEAHFAV
+179 IAEPYPNSKEANFAV

-203 KKLTNSELAKIKKI
+203 KKLTMEELTKIKKI

-224 VLFEGYIIS
+224 ILFEGYIIGLDS
-233 SESPEKATNFYT
+233 QEKAANFYVN
-245 SYLRKYPEAG
+245 YLKQYPESS

-264 LTNQKKY
+264 LTSQKKY
-271 SLAKDEFLKI
+271 DLAKDEFLKI

-293 TVSLLAIELAD
+293 TVSLLAIELGD
-304 FDLAEKFLLQ
+304 YDLAEKFLMQ

-333 EDTRGNFT
+333 QDTRGNYT
-341 EALTWLNKIKS
+341 DALVWLNKIKS
-352 GPFFIESKILM
+352 GPFFIESKLLT
-363 AELIAKYEGN
+363 AELIAKYEDN
-373 DQAIESLDQYTNLT
+373 DQALESLDQYTNLT
-387 TEARLQLFRA
+387 QEAKLQLFRG

-410 AFDLMKKEE
+410 AYDLMKKEE
-419 ENFKGSAEFKYD
+419 ENFKNSAEFKYD

-446 QLLREAIKIKPDYA
+446 QLLKEAIKIKPDYA

-469 FADRNIKLEEAKI
+469 FADRNIKLDEAKI

-501 GWVQYR
+501 GWLQYR
-507 LGNIDAA
+507 LGNIDIA
-514 LDFLKKAYSIKKD
+514 LDFLRKAYGIKKD

-541 KKIGEANRIWNESLK
+541 NKVDEAQKIWGESLQ

-565 NTIKK
+565 KTVKK

>member
-1 MKNTCAI
+1 MKKIRNFNRLYFAKI
-8 ANLNLLKL
+8 LSLILLS
-16 LLVTFVLLFCFK
+16 FCFK
-28 VSIANQQ
+28 VSFGNQQ

-43 PKITQANAEFVYK
+43 PKITEANAEFVYK
-56 FLLAEIATQRGDF
+56 FLLAEIAAQRGDF
-69 NSAGHLYLDL
+69 NSAGHIYLDL
-79 AKQTHN
+79 AKQTHS

-94 VAGNSRN
+94 IAGSSRN

-108 AKVWSTLDPDSVQ
+108 AKVWNSLDPKSIQ

-146 LEQDAYRGEGF
+146 LEQDTYRGGGF

-164 AKVENK
+164 AKVVNK
-170 KNALRFVLN
+170 KNALRFIID
-179 IAEPYPNSKEAHFAV
+179 IAEPYSNSKEARFAV

-203 KKLTNSELAKIKKI
+203 KKLANSELVKIKKI

-224 VLFEGYIIS
+224 VLFEGYIIGLKS
-233 SESPEKATNFYT
+233 QRKAENFYI
-245 SYLRKYPEAG
+245 SYLKKYPEAN

-271 SLAKDEFLKI
+271 NLAKDEFLKI

-293 TVSLLAIELAD
+293 TVSLLAIELGD
-304 FDLAEKFLLQ
+304 HSLAENFLMQ

-320 PQPEQIYIYLARI
+320 PEPEQIYIYLARI
-333 EDTRGNFT
+333 EDTKGNYS
-341 EALTWLNKIKS
+341 EALTWLNKINS
-352 GPFFIESKILM
+352 GPFFIESKILA
-363 AELIAKYEGN
+363 AELIAKYEDN
-373 DQAIESLDQYTNLT
+373 EQAIESLDQYNNLT
-387 TEARLQLFRA
+387 PRVKLQLFRA
-397 KISILYSDNKETE
+397 KLSILYSDNKDNE
-410 AFDLMKKEE
+410 AYELIKKEGK
-419 ENFKGSAEFKYD
+419 NFQDSPEFKYD
-431 YAMLAERMGNTVLME
+431 YAMLAEKMGNAVLME

-469 FADRNIKLEEAKI
+469 FADRNIKLDEAKI
-482 NIEIALSLEPRNHY
+482 NIEIALSLEPENHY
-496 IMDSM
+496 IIDSM

-514 LDFLKKAYSIKKD
+514 LDFLRKAYAIKKD

-532 HLGEVLWHA
+532 HLGEVLW
-541 KKIGEANRIWNESLK
+541 EANKIDEAKQIWKESLQ

-565 NTIKK
+565 RTVKK

>member
-1 MKNTCAI
+1 MKNTCVT
-8 ANLNLLKL
+8 ANLNILK
-16 LLVTFVLLFCFK
+16 LLVTFVVLFCFK
-28 VSIANQQ
+28 VAIANQQ

-217 DPKWQTA
+217 DSKWQTA

-233 SESPEKATNFYT
+233 SESPDKAANFYT

-333 EDTRGNFT
+333 EDTRGNYT

-410 AFDLMKKEE
+410 AYDLMKKEE

>member
-1 MKNTCAI
+1 M
-8 ANLNLLKL
+8 
-16 LLVTFVLLFCFK
+16 
-28 VSIANQQ
+28 
-35 NNFNPNLP
+35 
-43 PKITQANAEFVYK
+43 
-56 FLLAEIATQRGDF
+56 
-69 NSAGHLYLDL
+69 

-108 AKVWSTLDPDSVQ
+108 AKVWSELDPDSVQ

-194 AHAAYFANN
+194 AHAAYFADN

-217 DPKWQTA
+217 DPKGQTA

-233 SESPEKATNFYT
+233 LESPDKAANFYI

-333 EDTRGNFT
+333 EDTRGNYT

-410 AFDLMKKEE
+410 AYDLMKKEE

-507 LGNIDAA
+507 LCNIDAA